1 MNPCS
6 WFGTDHRSQIT
17 GHAIVAA
24 IALSLLSF
32 AAVAQQYPTR
42 AIRLIVPFPPGGG
55 TDTMARAIAPKL
67 SEYLGQQ
74 VVAENRGGAGAN
86 IGAEVAAKSPPD
98 GYTIMLATITNAIG
112 ASLYTKL
119 NYDLAK
125 DFATITQLATTPHI
139 LVVHPSVPVKTV
151 KEFTAFTK
159 ARPDQITYSSSG
171 SGSAAHLAGEL
182 YASLTGT
189 KMVHVPYKGGGPSM
203 IALVGGEVSVCFA
216 TMPSAVGYV
225 RAGRMRGIAVT
236 TDKRSP
242 SMPEL
247 PTIAET
253 GIKGYEAG
261 SWYGLSA
268 PAGTPKEI
276 VSRLHAETIKVM
288 ALPDVKE
295 RLFNAGFEVVTS
307 SPEQFAAFTR
317 SEIQKWGK
325 LVKATGLKAD

>member
-1 MNPCS
+1 MKRIFVCA
-6 WFGTDHRSQIT
+6 GLI
-17 GHAIVAA
+17 AA
-24 IALSLLSF
+24 ALMAMPAYS
-32 AAVAQQYPTR
+32 QYPAR
-42 AIRLIVPFPPGGG
+42 AVRLIVPFPPGGG

-74 VVAENRGGAGAN
+74 IVPENRGGAGAN
-86 IGAEVAAKSPPD
+86 IGAEVAAKSAPD
-98 GYTIMLATITNAIG
+98 GYTLLLNTITNAIG
-112 ASLYTKL
+112 ATLYTRL
-119 NYDLAK
+119 NYDLVR
-125 DFATITQLATTPHI
+125 DFAPITQLATTPHI

-151 KEFTAFTK
+151 KEFTAFAK
-159 ARPDQITYSSSG
+159 ARPDQLTYSSSG
-171 SGSAAHLAGEL
+171 AGSAAHLAGEL
-182 YASLTGT
+182 FASLTGT

-216 TMPSAVGYV
+216 TMPSAISYV
-225 RAGRMRGIAVT
+225 RSDRLRGIAVT

-268 PAGTPKEI
+268 PAGTSKEI
-276 VSRLHAETIKVM
+276 IARLHAETIKVM
-288 ALPDVKE
+288 ALPDVKD
-295 RLFNAGFEVVTS
+295 RLANAGFEVVTS
-307 SPEQFAAFTR
+307 NPEQFAAFTR

-325 LVKATGLKAD
+325 IVKATGLKAD

>member
-1 MNPCS
+1 MRTILVS
-6 WFGTDHRSQIT
+6 GLLISA
-17 GHAIVAA
+17 GLLVAA
-24 IALSLLSF
+24 PAS
-32 AAVAQQYPTR
+32 AQQYPTR
-42 AIRLIVPFPPGGG
+42 AVRLIVPFPPGGG

-74 VVAENRGGAGAN
+74 IVPENRGGAGAN
-86 IGAEVAAKSPPD
+86 IGAELAAKSPPD
-98 GYTIMLATITNAIG
+98 GYTLLLNTITNAIG
-112 ASLYTKL
+112 ASLYTRL
-119 NYDLAK
+119 NYDLVR
-125 DFATITQLATTPHI
+125 DFAPITQLATTPHI

-151 KEFTAFTK
+151 KEFTAFTR
-159 ARPDQITYSSSG
+159 ARPGELTYSSSG

-182 YASLTGT
+182 FSSLTGT

-203 IALVGGEVSVCFA
+203 IALVGGEVSTCFA
-216 TMPSAVGYV
+216 TMPSAVGFV
-225 RAGRMRGIAVT
+225 RSGKLRGIAVT
-236 TDKRSP
+236 TEKRSP
-242 SMPEL
+242 SMPDL

-268 PAGTPKEI
+268 PAGTSKDI
-276 VSRLHAETIKVM
+276 ITRLHTETLKVT

-307 SPEQFAAFTR
+307 NPEQFAAFTR

-325 LVKATGLKAD
+325 LVRATGLKIE